1 LDKVTA
7 ITDILQHKSKDLSL
21 LGPGLDGFQSV
32 FVVCEVKRVMH
43 GFKEGPDIVI
53 ALILF

>member
-7 ITDILQHKSKDLSL
+7 ITDILQHKGNDLSL
-21 LGPGLDGFQSV
+21 LGLGLDGFQSV
-32 FVVCEVKRVMH
+32 FVVCEIKRVVH
-43 GFKEGPDIVI
+43 AFKEGPDIVV